1 QLLDGDLADL
11 LLALAQRN
19 PGLCLLTSRQAVK
32 ELDGLHGRASE
43 QKDLEELAKP
53 VAVELLRKLQVTG
66 SDEDLE
72 HACDQFG
79 CHALSLTLLGR
90 FLFDVHGGDVRRVD
104 RIRDLERAD
113 QLTREDRHRTVWKV
127 LQAYEEWL
135 ASATSADQ
143 PKTLAVL
150 RLMGLFDRRATPDCL
165 SALRAEPAIPGLTEA
180 LVEMADDEWAILL
193 QKLARARLLKLD
205 IPEHQPEQISIDA
218 HPLIREYFAQQ
229 LKKEQPEAFRAAHSR
244 LFDHLCETTKPH
256 QPDTLLGLQPL
267 YEAVTHGCLAGR
279 HQEACDKVYVDR
291 ILRGMESDGFYSTR
305 QLGAIGADLGAVAA
319 FFDVPWSQVS
329 QNLKESDQAWLLS
342 QAAFRLRALGRLTEA
357 LEPMRSAL
365 EMAINAK
372 NWKSAAVRASN
383 LSELEVTLGQL
394 PQAVTDGR
402 RAVDFADLSGEEFHR
417 VSKRATAADALHQ
430 SGATAEARHLF
441 ADAETMQTKMQP
453 DYPLLY
459 STRGFRYVDLLLAP
473 AEQAAWQVLLDEA
486 SKSEFLNAQRSSLNE
501 ICKDADQRGQ
511 YALDIV
517 MSGSRNLLDIAL
529 NHLTLTRSALYRALF
544 SGDVPKTLATQVT
557 TALSALRK
565 ANTVDHLP
573 KTLLTAAWY
582 YATLG
587 EQPDEAKR
595 LLEETEQIA
604 KRGPMPLYL
613 ADVHLHRARL
623 FRDRAEL

>member
-1 QLLDGDLADL
+1 MSRMAVEGFAGANRVFISCVSDEFEKPSAPYPGFRSALRDYLAQADCEVKVQEQFRQEGSLDTVEKLAGYIKTCQAVIHLLGEKSGSIADPQAVADFLENEKDFLAKYPELRTEFGDCSDLTYTQWEAFLALHYGVDLFVYVTKEGKDAQKTHLDRLKLARKYADEIKSDTDLLGKLIGDLRKIIPSIPELVQEIDTSRLLRQGHTAEYFLGREDELAFLDSVWQRRINVVSLIAWGGVGKTSLLCEWLQRRFIDQDWKDESGEPSVWRFFDWSFYDQGTGGLEEREVRTGSVGDFFEQALTFFGDPQPNLPNKGKRLAEYIRRQHSLLLLDGLEPLQYPPGSIQAGQLLDGDLADL

-229 LKKEQPEAFRAAHSR
+229 LKK
-244 LFDHLCETTKPH
+244 
-256 QPDTLLGLQPL
+256 
-267 YEAVTHGCLAGR
+267 
-279 HQEACDKVYVDR
+279 
-291 ILRGMESDGFYSTR
+291 
-305 QLGAIGADLGAVAA
+305 
-319 FFDVPWSQVS
+319 
-329 QNLKESDQAWLLS
+329 
-342 QAAFRLRALGRLTEA
+342 
-357 LEPMRSAL
+357 
-365 EMAINAK
+365 
-372 NWKSAAVRASN
+372 
-383 LSELEVTLGQL
+383 
-394 PQAVTDGR
+394 
-402 RAVDFADLSGEEFHR
+402 
-417 VSKRATAADALHQ
+417 
-430 SGATAEARHLF
+430 
-441 ADAETMQTKMQP
+441 
-453 DYPLLY
+453 
-459 STRGFRYVDLLLAP
+459 
-473 AEQAAWQVLLDEA
+473 
-486 SKSEFLNAQRSSLNE
+486 
-501 ICKDADQRGQ
+501 
-511 YALDIV
+511 
-517 MSGSRNLLDIAL
+517 
-529 NHLTLTRSALYRALF
+529 
-544 SGDVPKTLATQVT
+544 
-557 TALSALRK
+557 
-565 ANTVDHLP
+565 
-573 KTLLTAAWY
+573 
-582 YATLG
+582 
-587 EQPDEAKR
+587 
-595 LLEETEQIA
+595 
-604 KRGPMPLYL
+604 
-613 ADVHLHRARL
+613 
-623 FRDRAEL
+623 